1 MIYTEKTKR
10 ALRLM
15 FEAHKDQTDK
25 SGLPYVFHPFHLAEQ
40 MTSEAATVAAL
51 LHDVAEDTDITLED
65 LRAMGFGDEV
75 CDALALLT
83 HREGVPYMDYVA
95 AIRPNPIAR
104 AVKLADLMH
113 NSDLSR
119 LDTVDE
125 KALARVQKYKKAIAL
140 FSEA

>member
-1 MIYTEKTKR
+1 
-10 ALRLM
+10 
-15 FEAHKDQTDK
+15 
-25 SGLPYVFHPFHLAEQ
+25 
-40 MTSEAATVAAL
+40 
-51 LHDVAEDTDITLED
+51 
-65 LRAMGFGDEV
+65 MGFGDEV

-140 FSEA
+140 LSEA